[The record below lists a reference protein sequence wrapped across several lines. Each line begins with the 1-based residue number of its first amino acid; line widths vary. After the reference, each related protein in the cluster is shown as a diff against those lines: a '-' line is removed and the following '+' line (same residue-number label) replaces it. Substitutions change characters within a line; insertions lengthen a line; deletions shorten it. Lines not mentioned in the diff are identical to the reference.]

1 MVNVVSEKASP
12 DTKHVMSALVHVL
25 TARHPRIRYAVG
37 WQAKLFLIPL
47 SYMPSLVYDYVIG
60 KMAAKLIPACLKQ

>member
-25 TARHPRIRYAVG
+25 TARHPRFRYSVG
-37 WQAKLFLIPL
+37 WMAKFFFIPL

-60 KMAAKLIPACLKQ
+60 KMTAKLVPAYLKQ